1 MEDKRQGEDIA
12 AGLGDFIHQKDLQYS
27 RELSEVRSHLEERVK
42 EVKSDLRDART
53 DLRSDIQNVQ
63 ENLQRVEDNLRN
75 DLRDRISDLRWFIGI
90 FVTSGIAITGII
102 VTLLV
107 KFLN

>member
-1 MEDKRQGEDIA
+1 MANRRHDEDIA
-12 AGLGDFIHQKDLQYS
+12 LSFENYLLEKDLQYS
-27 RELSEVRSHLEERVK
+27 RELSEAESRLEERIR
-42 EVKSDLRDART
+42 EVKT
-53 DLRSDIQNVQ
+53 DLKSDIQNVQ
-63 ENLQRVEDNLRN
+63 QNLQRVEDNLKG

-102 VTLLV
+102 VTLLI